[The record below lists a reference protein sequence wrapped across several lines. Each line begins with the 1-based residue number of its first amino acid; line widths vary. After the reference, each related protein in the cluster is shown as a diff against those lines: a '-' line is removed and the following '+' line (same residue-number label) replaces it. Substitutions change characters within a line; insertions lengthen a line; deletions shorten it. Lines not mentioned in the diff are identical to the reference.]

1 MLTQTQCN
9 TIFQA
14 ISVSYTVSG
23 TLFTALKTYRA
34 HWRGELAVPV
44 ICLEYGDDGV
54 KHISSVGRKAQYDK
68 SELSVDVYA
77 TSSGAIHGSTI
88 SREIAATVKA
98 LFDSTDAFNA
108 TGVSVMHTTRA
119 IPLDDL
125 EDGIYR
131 IRFTVVLL
139 HKAI

>member
-1 MLTQTQCN
+1 MLTQTQRN

-14 ISVSYTVSG
+14 IATSYTISG
-23 TLFTALKTYRA
+23 TVFTALKTYRA

-44 ICLEYGDDGV
+44 ICLEYGEDGV
-54 KHISSVGRKAQYDK
+54 KHISSVGRSAQYDK

-77 TSSGAIHGSTI
+77 TTASSIHGSTI
-88 SREIAATVKA
+88 SREIVATIKKM
-98 LFDSTDAFNA
+98 FDGTNTFDTS
-108 TGVSVMHTTRA
+108 GVSVLHTTRA